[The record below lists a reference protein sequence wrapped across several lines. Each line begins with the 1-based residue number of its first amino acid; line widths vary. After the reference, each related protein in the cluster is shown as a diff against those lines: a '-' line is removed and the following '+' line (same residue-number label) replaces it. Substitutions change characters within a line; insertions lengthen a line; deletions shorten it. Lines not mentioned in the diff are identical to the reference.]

1 MTSAQ
6 TPSWRNRRVLLPLL
20 AVFLSGLIVGALGA
34 HRLMHQPQSQPSRS
48 KELALEHLKTEL
60 NLPPAQTEQ
69 LETIL
74 DDFFTYY
81 HTLQAQ
87 LDDVTAMCRQRIMR
101 ILKEEQ
107 QRKFQKL
114 ISQRQARQLR

>member
-1 MTSAQ
+1 
-6 TPSWRNRRVLLPLL
+6 LLPLL
-20 AVFLSGLIVGALGA
+20 TVFLSGLIVGALGA
-34 HRLMHQPQSQPSRS
+34 HRLMHQPPPQPSRS

-60 NLPPAQTEQ
+60 NLTPAQTEQ

-87 LDDVTAMCRQRIMR
+87 LDDVTALCRQRIMR
-101 ILKEEQ
+101 LLNEEQ
-107 QRKFQKL
+107 RRKFQKL
-114 ISQRQARQLR
+114 ISERQARQLH